1 MAAKCSRRSSED
13 HLLRYFGRGE
23 RIGVLVPFRR
33 LGKTA

>member
-1 MAAKCSRRSSED
+1 MAAKRSPMSSEYHD
-13 HLLRYFGRGE
+13 LRYFERGE